1 MKKFVLFLIVCVLS
15 FIGLYA
21 QGIKTNFSEKIV
33 QTDIIGFPQHTFY
46 AGESV
51 TIHAYKKKS
60 GRYHF
65 LLETEDY
72 ATIINC
78 SNIPFHATEKELK
91 KLPSALSNE
100 ADVLLKERQNAVYQ
114 RHVKKERDARLVKEK
129 AKAEAKAQYRV
140 KALNGQI
147 KGKLSFNGSWNLEDE
162 NGLHRLR
169 DESTVSIVG
178 YSQVGNS
185 QYYAVYSDGVV
196 GLFHST
202 LPTYQ
207 TFENYKD
214 IEFNNL
220 PSDSDP
226 QVLLVLKKQSVI
238 VDSIRAIERV
248 EEDRKTKE
256 TIVKR
261 IQEYKENQPFI
272 IDKISWSSNSVGGI
286 YVSLNII
293 NCANQTIKYVTF
305 QGYFL
310 NAVGDKCRN
319 EIGGSTIWKARGV
332 GPIGP
337 SPTTIDNNYERIQK
351 CNANYDFDDITFY
364 SMSANTFRLSSVT
377 VEYTNGRKITL
388 SGANLN
394 KHVRY

>member
-1 MKKFVLFLIVCVLS
+1 MKKFVLVLIVCVFS
-15 FIGLYA
+15 FIWSYA

-33 QTDIIGFPQHTFY
+33 LTDIIGYPQHTFY

-60 GRYHF
+60 GKYHF
-65 LLETEDY
+65 LIETEDY

-91 KLPSALSNE
+91 KLPNALNSD
-100 ADVLLKERQNAVYQ
+100 ADVLLKEKQQTVYQ
-114 RHVKKERDARLVKEK
+114 RQIKKEREARLAKEK
-129 AKAEAKAQYRV
+129 ADAEVKAQYRV
-140 KALNGQI
+140 KALNGQV
-147 KGKLSFNGSWNLEDE
+147 KGKLSFTGRWKLEDE
-162 NGLHRLR
+162 NGLHRLC
-169 DESTVSIVG
+169 DEGIVSIVG
-178 YSQVGNS
+178 YSKVGNLH
-185 QYYAVYSDGVV
+185 YYAVYSDEVV
-196 GLFHST
+196 GSFHST
-202 LPTYQ
+202 LPTHQ
-207 TFENYKD
+207 TFDNYKD

-226 QVLLVLKKQSVI
+226 KVLLVLKEQSVI
-238 VDSIRAIERV
+238 VDSLRAIERV
-248 EEDRKTKE
+248 EENRKTE
-256 TIVKR
+256 EIIVKR
-261 IQEYKENQPFI
+261 IQEYKKKQPFI
-272 IDKISWSSNSVGGI
+272 IDEISWSSNSVGGI
-286 YVSLNII
+286 YVSLDIT

-319 EIGGSTIWKARGV
+319 EIGGSTIWKVRGV

-351 CNANYDFDDITFY
+351 CKASYDFDDLTFY
-364 SMSANTFRLSSVT
+364 SRSANTFRLSSVT
-377 VEYTNGRKITL
+377 VEYTNGRKLTL
-388 SGANLN
+388 SGANLD

>member
-33 QTDIIGFPQHTFY
+33 LTNIIGSPQHTFY

-60 GRYHF
+60 GKYHF
-65 LLETEDY
+65 LIETEDY

-91 KLPSALSNE
+91 KLPNALSNE

-114 RHVKKERDARLVKEK
+114 RHEKKERDARLVKEK
-129 AKAEAKAQYRV
+129 AKADAKAQYRV
-140 KALNGQI
+140 KALNGQV
-147 KGKLSFNGSWNLEDE
+147 KGKLSFTGRWKLEDE
-162 NGLHRLR
+162 NGLHRLC
-169 DESTVSIVG
+169 DEGTVSIVG
-178 YSQVGNS
+178 YSKVGNLH
-185 QYYAVYSDGVV
+185 YYAVYSDEVV
-196 GLFHST
+196 GSFHST
-202 LPTYQ
+202 LPTHQ
-207 TFENYKD
+207 TFDNYKD

-220 PSDSDP
+220 PSNSDP
-226 QVLLVLKKQSVI
+226 KVLLVLKEQSVI
-238 VDSIRAIERV
+238 VDSLRAIERV

-272 IDKISWSSNSVGGI
+272 IDNISWSSNSVGGI

-319 EIGGSTIWKARGV
+319 EIGGGTIWKARGV

-364 SMSANTFRLSSVT
+364 SRSANTFRLSSVT

-388 SGANLN
+388 SGTNLD

>member
-1 MKKFVLFLIVCVLS
+1 MKKFVLVLIVCVFS
-15 FIGLYA
+15 SVGLHA
-21 QGIKTNFSEKIV
+21 QSIKTSFSERIV
-33 QTDIIGFPQHTFY
+33 LTDIIGFPQYTFY

-60 GRYHF
+60 GKYNF
-65 LLETEDY
+65 LIETEDN

-78 SNIPFHATEKELK
+78 SNIPFYATEKELK
-91 KLPSALSNE
+91 KLPNALSRD
-100 ADVLLKERQNAVYQ
+100 AVVLLKEKQQAAYQ
-114 RHVKKERDARLVKEK
+114 RQVKKEREARIAKEK
-129 AKAEAKAQYRV
+129 ADVEIKTQHRV
-140 KALNGQI
+140 KALNGHV
-147 KGKLSFNGSWNLEDE
+147 KGKLSFTGRWRLEDE
-162 NGLHRLR
+162 NGLHRLC
-169 DESTVSIVG
+169 DEDTVSIVG
-178 YSQVGNS
+178 YSKVGNLH
-185 QYYAVYSDGVV
+185 YYAVYSDEVV
-196 GLFHST
+196 GSFHST
-202 LPTYQ
+202 LPTHQ

-226 QVLLVLKKQSVI
+226 KVLLVLKKQSVI
-238 VDSIRAIERV
+238 VDSLRAIERV
-248 EEDRKTKE
+248 EENKKTEE
-256 TIVKR
+256 TIAKR

-272 IDKISWSSNSVGGI
+272 IEEISWKSNSVGGI
-286 YVSLNII
+286 YVSLDII

-351 CNANYDFDDITFY
+351 CKASYDFDDPTFY
-364 SMSANTFRLSSVT
+364 SRSANTFRLSSVT
-377 VEYTNGRKITL
+377 VEYSNGRKLTL
-388 SGANLN
+388 SGANLAR
-394 KHVRY
+394 HVRY

>member
-1 MKKFVLFLIVCVLS
+1 MKKFVLVLIVCVFS
-15 FIGLYA
+15 FIWSYA

-33 QTDIIGFPQHTFY
+33 LTDIIGYPQHTFY

-60 GRYHF
+60 GKYHF
-65 LLETEDY
+65 LIETEDY

-78 SNIPFHATEKELK
+78 CNIPFHATEKELK
-91 KLPSALSNE
+91 KLPNALNSD
-100 ADVLLKERQNAVYQ
+100 ADVLLKEKQQTVYQ
-114 RHVKKERDARLVKEK
+114 RQIKKEREARLAKEK
-129 AKAEAKAQYRV
+129 ADAEVKAQYRV
-140 KALNGQI
+140 KALNGQV
-147 KGKLSFNGSWNLEDE
+147 KGKLSFTGRWKLEDE
-162 NGLHRLR
+162 NGLHRLC
-169 DESTVSIVG
+169 DEGIVSIIG
-178 YSQVGNS
+178 YSKVGNLH
-185 QYYAVYSDGVV
+185 YYAVYSDEVV
-196 GLFHST
+196 GSFHST
-202 LPTYQ
+202 LPTHQ
-207 TFENYKD
+207 TFDNYKD

-226 QVLLVLKKQSVI
+226 KVLLVLKEQSVI
-238 VDSIRAIERV
+238 VDSLRAIESV
-248 EEDRKTKE
+248 EEDRKTEE

-272 IDKISWSSNSVGGI
+272 IDEISWSSNSVGGI
-286 YVSLNII
+286 YVSLNIT

-319 EIGGSTIWKARGV
+319 EIGGSTIWKVRGV

-351 CNANYDFDDITFY
+351 CKASYDFDDLTFY
-364 SMSANTFRLSSVT
+364 SRSANTFRLSSVT
-377 VEYTNGRKITL
+377 VEYTNGRKLTL
-388 SGANLN
+388 SGANLD